1 VTTTEDELEIRN
13 VLARVA
19 HITDGRG
26 TLEEYLT
33 LWTEDSTWESPVS
46 GSFKGHQGHLDRHA
60 KYRATGVQGPE
71 ASSFHLLTTVWV
83 KVNGDEADSMSS
95 WVYVGGADSEP
106 KIEDIG
112 TYTDTLR
119 RTPEGW
125 KLASRKVTQGS
136 GEWLQRKAAEAAA
149 QH

>member
-1 VTTTEDELEIRN
+1 MTTTEDELEIRN

-71 ASSFHLLTTVWV
+71 RLHRGTTRP
-83 KVNGDEADSMSS
+83 ADRNR
-95 WVYVGGADSEP
+95 ER
-106 KIEDIG
+106 
-112 TYTDTLR
+112 L
-119 RTPEGW
+119 
-125 KLASRKVTQGS
+125 TQGTA
-136 GEWLQRKAAEAAA
+136 EQAQRG
-149 QH
+149 